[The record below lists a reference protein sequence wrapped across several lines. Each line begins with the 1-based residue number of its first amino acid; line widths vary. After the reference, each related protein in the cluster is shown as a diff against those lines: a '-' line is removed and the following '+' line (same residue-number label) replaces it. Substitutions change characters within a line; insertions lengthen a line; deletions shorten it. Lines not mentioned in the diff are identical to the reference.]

1 MLKESGDL
9 DDQPGNLF
17 EDEVG
22 FEAFYNLA
30 VTPWAQ
36 LTFDVQWVNPGV
48 KSIDDTVVLGT
59 RLFMQF

>member
-9 DDQPGNLF
+9 DDQPGNIF
-17 EDEVG
+17 EDEQG
-22 FEAFYNLA
+22 FEMFYNLA
-30 VTPWAQ
+30 VTPWIQ